1 MALDPRRVADI
12 AQKMYGAVSGAN
24 GALLNQEEAKEALQ
38 DAKDNLTSTREVI
51 MSNVADLSS
60 QEAWTDAEV
69 KAAAK
74 AAGEM
79 HNDQGTASAV
89 KTFINDC
96 QRAAHPLVRD
106 RFGDIKLLVDEVWN
120 AETEQRAL
128 DKDTPT
134 PVRKLF
140 KRRYHA
146 LLGTFKLIID
156 GVNPIHD
163 GDDLVDYAVAN
174 DPDLDPERIAKQLT
188 KIAAQL
194 SQIGAVFPLDAIT
207 NAAHALGSIEPNDL
221 KHARGGKRSS
231 GASTTVV
238 GTKSSAASPFARPA
252 KRAQGTQA
260 TTKPVTEAIAST
272 LNDVEDTAARQE
284 AALDDLMGDGAQIL
298 AEAA

>member
-24 GALLNQEEAKEALQ
+24 GAMLNQEEAKEALQ

-60 QEAWTDAEV
+60 QENWTDAEV

-106 RFGDIKLLVDEVWN
+106 RFGEIKLLVDEVWN
-120 AETEQRAL
+120 TETEQKAL

-146 LLGTFKLIID
+146 LLGTFKLVID

-163 GDDLVDYAVAN
+163 PEDLVDYAVAN

-194 SQIGAVFPLDAIT
+194 SQIGMIFPLDAIA

-221 KHARGGKRSS
+221 KDARSGKRP
-231 GASTTVV
+231 TTVV
-238 GTKSSAASPFARPA
+238 GTKSPAASPFARPA
-252 KRAQGTQA
+252 KRGQGAQQA
-260 TTKPVTEAIAST
+260 TTKPVTEVIAST
-272 LNDVEDTAARQE
+272 LNDVEDAAARQE
-284 AALDDLMGDGAQIL
+284 AALDDLMGDGAQIM